1 MNETLEIQL
10 LGKDYRVACAPEE
23 RDGLLAAV
31 SFLDERLKSIQ
42 DKAPKSSGRASG
54 ERTAVMA
61 ALNIAHE
68 LLQSKTATPD
78 LSDGL
83 ESESIARRI
92 EVIERKLDASLAED
106 VVP

>member
-10 LGKDYRVACAPEE
+10 LGKDYRVVCAPEE

-42 DKAPKSSGRASG
+42 DKAPKTSRASG

-68 LLQSKTATPD
+68 LLQSKTTTPD
-78 LSDGL
+78 LSNGL

-92 EVIERKLDASLAED
+92 EGIERKLDASLAED

>member
-42 DKAPKSSGRASG
+42 DKAPKTSRASG

-92 EVIERKLDASLAED
+92 EAIERKLDASLAED

>member
-1 MNETLEIQL
+1 MSETLEIQL

-23 RDGLLAAV
+23 RAGLLAAV
-31 SFLDERLKSIQ
+31 SFLDARFKAIQ
-42 DKAPKSSGRASG
+42 DKAPKAGRASG

-78 LSDGL
+78 LFDDL

-92 EVIERKLDASLAED
+92 GAIERKLDASLAED